1 MGLKMSQGMK
11 QYYDYIEG
19 VRSGRIRA
27 CTYIKQMVERL
38 EKMKE
43 REDLY
48 FDEKAVKECFEF
60 IRQIKHFAGKSAGQ
74 QFDLM
79 PWQKWVVGSIIGI
92 KHRDTGF
99 RVCKDCMILVA
110 RKNGKTSLIAA
121 LSLYMLIADGEASP
135 SIGCVATSRDQARL
149 LFEMAQQFGKSLD
162 PKEQHLKNYRNYIKF
177 TPNNGEFKVFSSD
190 SSNLD
195 GLNLSLGI
203 CYETHAYK
211 DNRLYSVLKSSMGF
225 REQPLIV
232 QITTAG
238 FLLEGYPCYETYKV
252 SVEILAGVKTQDE
265 FFPFLYMLD
274 PEDDWTDEENWIKCN
289 PCLYVTVT
297 KDYLRDQVRAAM
309 NDSTQETPIK
319 TKNFNIWMNSSVQ
332 WIPQDIIAGQ
342 MQPVN
347 IEDYRGKTCYLAVDL
362 ASVGDFT
369 ALSCMIPDGDMYVY
383 KTWCFLPEDSL
394 KDHPNKV
401 LYDRFIQEGSLE
413 LTAGNV
419 CDFDNIINKIAELN
433 KILNIEGIYYDS
445 WNSSFF
451 TIKCTELGYNMIPI
465 SQAVGSF
472 NAPTKEFERWARD
485 GRLIIDKSTNILWEF
500 GCVSLK
506 VDHNDNV
513 KPAKDSYNK
522 KIDGVIAMVMCTAG
536 WMKNPVDTD
545 FTIFSL

>member
-1 MGLKMSQGMK
+1 MK
-11 QYYDYIEG
+11 EYYKYIED
-19 VRSGRIRA
+19 VRSGKIKA
-27 CTYIKQMVERL
+27 CVYIKQMVERL
-38 EKMKE
+38 EAMKQ

-48 FDEKAVKECFEF
+48 FDEAAVKECFDF
-60 IRQIKHFAGKSAGQ
+60 IRQIKHFAGKSAKKN
-74 QFDLM
+74 FELL
-79 PWQKWVVGSIIGI
+79 PWQKWVIGSVIGI
-92 KHRDTGF
+92 KHKDTGF
-99 RVCKDCMILVA
+99 RVCRDLFILIS

-135 SIGCVATSRDQARL
+135 SIGCVATSREQARL

-162 PKEQHLKNYRNYIKF
+162 PKEVHLKNYRNYMKF

-203 CYETHAYK
+203 CDETHAYK
-211 DNRLYSVLKSSMGF
+211 DNYLYSVLKSSMGF

-238 FLLEGYPCYETYKV
+238 FLLEGYPCFETFKV

-274 PEDDWTDEENWIKCN
+274 PEDDWQDEENWIKCN
-289 PCLYVTVT
+289 PCLDVTVT
-297 KDYLRDQVRAAM
+297 REYLRDQVKAAI

-319 TKNFNIWMNSSVQ
+319 TKNFNIWMSSSVQ
-332 WIPQDIIAGQ
+332 WIPQEMIVKQ
-342 MQPVN
+342 MKSVN
-347 IEDYRGKTCYLAVDL
+347 IEDYRGYTCYLAVDL

-369 ALSCMIPDGDMYVY
+369 ALSCMIPFGDKYVF
-383 KTWCFLPEDSL
+383 KTWCFLPEDTL
-394 KDHPNKV
+394 KEHPNKI
-401 LYDRFIQEGSLE
+401 LYEKFIKEGSLE
-413 LTAGNV
+413 ITAGNV
-419 CDFDNIINKIAELN
+419 CDFDNIINKIAEIN

-451 TIKCTELGYNMIPI
+451 TIKCTELGYNMIPV
-465 SQAVGSF
+465 SQAVGNF

-485 GRLIIDKSTNILWEF
+485 GKLIIDKSSNILWEF

-513 KPAKDSYNK
+513 KPSKDGYNK

-536 WMKNPVDTD
+536 WMKNPVDSD
-545 FTIFSL
+545 FTIFSLP

>member
-1 MGLKMSQGMK
+1 MRD
-11 QYYDYIEG
+11 YYKYIEG
-19 VRSGRIRA
+19 VRSGKIKA
-27 CTYIKQMVERL
+27 CVYIKQMVERL
-38 EKMKE
+38 EAMKQ

-60 IRQIKHFAGKSAGQ
+60 IRQIKHFAGKSAGK

-203 CYETHAYK
+203 CDETHAYK

-238 FLLEGYPCYETYKV
+238 FLLEGYPCFETFKV

-274 PEDDWTDEENWIKCN
+274 PDDDWTDEDNWIKCN
-289 PCLYVTVT
+289 PCLDITVT
-297 KDYLRDQVRAAM
+297 KEYLRDQVRAAL

-319 TKNFNIWMNSSVQ
+319 TKNFNIWMSSSVQ
-332 WIPQDIIAGQ
+332 WIPQDVIAKQ
-342 MQPVN
+342 MKPVN

-369 ALSCMIPDGDMYVY
+369 ALSCMIPDGDMFVY
-383 KTWCFLPEDSL
+383 KTWCFLPEESL
-394 KDHPNKV
+394 KEHPNKI
-401 LYDRFIQEGSLE
+401 LYERFIQEGSLE
-413 LTAGNV
+413 LTSGNV
-419 CDFDNIINKIAELN
+419 CDFDLIISRIAEINKILH
-433 KILNIEGIYYDS
+433 IEGIYYDS

-451 TIKCTELGYNMIPI
+451 TIKCTELGYNMIPV

-485 GRLIIDKSTNILWEF
+485 GKLIIDKSSNILWEF

-513 KPAKDSYNK
+513 KPSKDSYNK
-522 KIDGVIAMVMCTAG
+522 KIDGVVAMVMCTAG
-536 WMKNPVDTD
+536 WMKNPVDSD

>member
-203 CYETHAYK
+203 CDETHAYK

-289 PCLYVTVT
+289 PCLDVTVT
-297 KDYLRDQVRAAM
+297 KDYLRDQVRAAL

-342 MQPVN
+342 MKPVN

-545 FTIFSL
+545 FEIFSL